1 MIDPRSIS
9 PEKQVEAIRNIL
21 AKIPDA
27 ALRRRIAGTMLREAQ
42 KDQDAA
48 AEKLLGRAMAA
59 DAGPAAE
66 QHLKYVL
73 QLEPI
78 VAELESQVRPRALK
92 PGDLAHGQSQANAH
106 PGT

>member
-21 AKIPDA
+21 AKIEDA

-59 DAGPAAE
+59 DSGAAAE

-73 QLEPI
+73 ALEPI
-78 VAELESQVRPRALK
+78 VEELESQVRLPPMKAGDVARLQERA
-92 PGDLAHGQSQANAH
+92 SAH
-106 PGT
+106 PNT